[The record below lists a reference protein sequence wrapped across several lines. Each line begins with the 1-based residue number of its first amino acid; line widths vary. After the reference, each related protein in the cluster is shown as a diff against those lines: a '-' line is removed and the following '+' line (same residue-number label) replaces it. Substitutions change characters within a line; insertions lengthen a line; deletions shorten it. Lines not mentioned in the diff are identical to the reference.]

1 MAAGGFL
8 ERWAHDEQLL
18 VEQGNDLEIV
28 FRDGQRNKRQVKPP
42 FVQTGNHLFR
52 YPDGNAD
59 LGMREPAAQL
69 PERPAELVDERGD
82 AGREMK
88 RTRVLGDVI
97 LKFLL
102 DVAHQPDEFP
112 GTFREAR
119 GGGGGHPVPAPAR
132 GSAGVARRLGG
143 PTSRDSPSG

>member
-69 PERPAELVDERGD
+69 PGRPAELVDERGD

-97 LKFLL
+97 LNSCWMWPISLTSSL
-102 DVAHQPDEFP
+102 ARSAR
-112 GTFREAR
+112 REAAR
-119 GGGGGHPVPAPAR
+119 GGNR
-132 GSAGVARRLGG
+132 
-143 PTSRDSPSG
+143 

>member
-88 RTRVLGDVI
+88 RTRVLGDRSEEHTSELQSHSDLVCR
-97 LKFLL
+97 LL
-102 DVAHQPDEFP
+102 LEKKK
-112 GTFREAR
+112 
-119 GGGGGHPVPAPAR
+119 
-132 GSAGVARRLGG
+132 
-143 PTSRDSPSG
+143 

>member
-1 MAAGGFL
+1 PQHALPFPTRRSSDLGGPQCADMAAGGFL

-59 LGMREPAAQL
+59 LGMRSE
-69 PERPAELVDERGD
+69 EHTSEL
-82 AGREMK
+82 
-88 RTRVLGDVI
+88 
-97 LKFLL
+97 
-102 DVAHQPDEFP
+102 Q
-112 GTFREAR
+112 
-119 GGGGGHPVPAPAR
+119 
-132 GSAGVARRLGG
+132 
-143 PTSRDSPSG
+143 SRSDL